1 MVQNK
6 LKPQINQMNTEFLIK
21 TSHWRAGLND
31 FSDFFNHFN
40 QINHCFLNK
49 KSVLISVICGSKII
63 LVIVV

>member
-31 FSDFFNHFN
+31 FSDY
-40 QINHCFLNK
+40 FL
-49 KSVLISVICGSKII
+49 II
-63 LVIVV
+63 LIRLIIVF